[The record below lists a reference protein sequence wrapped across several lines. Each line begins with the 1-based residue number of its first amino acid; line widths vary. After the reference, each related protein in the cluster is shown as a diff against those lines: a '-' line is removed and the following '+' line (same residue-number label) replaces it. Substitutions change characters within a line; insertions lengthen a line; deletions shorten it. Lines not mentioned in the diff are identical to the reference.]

1 MLWNSKEFQMALG
14 KAKNAQE
21 CLKEI
26 LLYVFAATWLFE
38 LKKKK
43 VS

>member
-1 MLWNSKEFQMALG
+1 MTLG
-14 KAKNAQE
+14 NAKNAQE
-21 CLKEI
+21 FLKEM